1 MKVWHLDTGECL
13 YTFIN
18 DTPITAIVISPDG
31 KKVIAGDEA
40 GRLHF
45 LELIV

>member
-1 MKVWHLDTGECL
+1 VDLSTGSCV
-13 YTFIN
+13 TSFTN
-18 DTPITAIVISPDG
+18 DNPIDCCVISPDG
-31 KKVIAGDEA
+31 KKVIAGDGA

>member
-1 MKVWHLDTGECL
+1 L
-13 YTFIN
+13 IN
-18 DTPITAIVISPDG
+18 DSPITSIKISPDG

-45 LELIV
+45 LELVV